1 MRIDWHRQHRRSSL
15 AVCFFLVMFCV
26 SGILLNHRDCLRE
39 YELSRSLLPPFYRYN
54 SWNGGLLRGT
64 VMLPGAPG
72 QVAVYG
78 AAGIFLTDTAATEFR
93 DYTAGLPAPAHYR
106 NIRAMAVAS
115 DSCIYALSTTG
126 LYRSAAPGTPW
137 REVALPAPAGEAF
150 SDLLVHG
157 DSIIVLGRSQAYV
170 AAAPDAPFGAV
181 RIAAPADGVPGET
194 LFRRV
199 WDLHSGRMLGTA
211 GILVAD
217 LIALVIIFLCL
228 TGLVI
233 WLVPAV
239 VRRRKR
245 RGQHPR
251 RLPGRILRFSLRTH
265 RAAGLWSLVFVA
277 AICLTG
283 WCLRPP
289 VLLALVS
296 AETAARPTA
305 NPWAD
310 MLRMLRY
317 DHATR
322 QWILSTSRGFYRLDS
337 LRGCP
342 GRIEVQPPV
351 SVMGLNVLHQ
361 VSDSGQWLAGS
372 FSGAYLWDLRAGTVT
387 DYITG
392 EPADLKPG
400 PPFGKTAVAGYSPH
414 LRGGDILVTY
424 DGGNDRIPM
433 PGELA
438 TLPMPLWNVALEIHT
453 GRIYVGNSA
462 TYFFVFIIGLLVFW
476 CLLSGY
482 MVSRRR

>member
-39 YELSRSLLPPFYRYN
+39 YGLSRSLLPPFYRYD

-78 AAGIFLTDTAATEFR
+78 AGGIFLTDTAATEFR

-137 REVALPAPAGEAF
+137 REVTLPALAGEAF

-170 AAAPDAPFGAV
+170 AAAPDAPFRAV

-199 WDLHSGRMLGTA
+199 WDLHSGRMFGTA

-228 TGLVI
+228 TGLVR

-251 RLPGRILRFSLRTH
+251 RLPGRILRF
-265 RAAGLWSLVFVA
+265 
-277 AICLTG
+277 
-283 WCLRPP
+283 
-289 VLLALVS
+289 
-296 AETAARPTA
+296 
-305 NPWAD
+305 
-310 MLRMLRY
+310 
-317 DHATR
+317 
-322 QWILSTSRGFYRLDS
+322 S